1 MLYMMQYLEQPLKIV
16 IKEVH
21 SKKVQINQM
30 QFKEM
35 LMYRKAGKRKQKI
48 GKENKQKLRNKKAD
62 LCPNI

>member
-1 MLYMMQYLEQPLKIV
+1 
-16 IKEVH
+16 
-21 SKKVQINQM
+21 M

-48 GKENKQKLRNKKAD
+48 GKENKKKLRNKKAD